1 MTAPVRAAGKMGRLP
16 AVFPVGLHD
25 LTYYIIA
32 GALPKAPAS
41 MPVPGFSDWGVL
53 ANDRLGDCGTA
64 GLQHLMEAAAADAS
78 ESESWP
84 TDQQAAEYYM
94 TYTGGQDNGVVLSQ
108 YLAYVRT
115 QGYYGHS
122 VKAFA
127 PVRMHE
133 VPTLQ
138 SAIWL
143 YDAVYSG
150 ITVTQAMMDAFSA
163 GQPWT
168 LEMSQGEPLGG
179 HCIPLVAFDGQYLTA
194 VSWGSTQKIE
204 YAAWHAMS
212 EEAWA
217 VIPGELA
224 GGDGH
229 GVNLAALEADLDRL
243 GGHAPPPA
251 PAVTPPGPA
260 GTPAAPSGLLQDLAA
275 RARWVATATGQDY
288 RGVVDWL
295 RAHRP

>member
-1 MTAPVRAAGKMGRLP
+1 MGRLP

-25 LTYYIIA
+25 LTYYIVA

-41 MPVPGFSDWGVL
+41 MPVPDFSDWGVL
-53 ANDRLGDCGTA
+53 GNSQFGDCGPA
-64 GLQHLMEAAAADAS
+64 ALQHLMEAAATDTGKT
-78 ESESWP
+78 ETWP
-84 TDQQAAEYYM
+84 TDQQVIDYYLA
-94 TYTGGQDNGVVLSQ
+94 YTGGQDDGVVLSQ

-115 QGYYGHS
+115 RGYYGHT
-122 VKAFA
+122 VAAFA

-133 VPTLQ
+133 VATLT
-138 SAIWL
+138 SAIYL
-143 YDAVYSG
+143 YDAAYCG
-150 ITVTQAMMDAFSA
+150 INVTQAMMDAFGA

-168 LEMSQGEPLGG
+168 LAMAQGEPLGG
-179 HCIPLVAFDGQYLTA
+179 HCIPLVAFSPEYLTA
-194 VSWGSTQKIE
+194 ISWGGVQQIE
-204 YAAWHAMS
+204 YDAWHAMS

-224 GGDGH
+224 AGDGH

-251 PAVTPPGPA
+251 PAPAPAPAPIVAPPGPA
-260 GTPAAPSGLLQDLAA
+260 GTPTAPSGLLQDLAA